1 MRALDPEVL
10 NAVWAAAK
18 ALIPPREDNHPLGCH
33 RPRISDRLCFRGIL
47 IRLVTGCSWAAAE
60 QLLDKAVSDTTLRT
74 RRDEWV
80 TAGVFDA
87 LATEAV
93 ETYDRIYGLDLGETT
108 GRQLSSQS
116 APRRPGNRE
125 KPHRPRNTAEMVPS
139 NRPQRHPPR
148 LGSRRHQPPRQH
160 PLRPHPHRRRPPRP
174 HPRYRKPSTS
184 TEDTTATTSAT
195 KQPPRAST
203 TSTAPKDTNPAP
215 PPPKHQPPS
224 GLRWVVERTNPV
236 AVELRATTPP
246 TPTAAPNT
254 G

>member
-10 NAVWAAAK
+10 NAVWAAVK

-33 RPRISDRLCFRGIL
+33 RPRIFDRLCFRGIL

-125 KPHRPRNTAEMVPS
+125 KPHRLGNTAEWSLATDRNGIPLGWAADGANRHDSILFDPTLTDVARRGLIPDTENPPPRPRIRQQPHPQPS
-139 NRPQRHPPR
+139 NRLGPRRPQLPQKTQTRHRHRQNTNPPR
-148 LGSRRHQPPRQH
+148 DALGSR
-160 PLRPHPHRRRPPRP
+160 
-174 HPRYRKPSTS
+174 
-184 TEDTTATTSAT
+184 
-195 KQPPRAST
+195 
-203 TSTAPKDTNPAP
+203 TN
-215 PPPKHQPPS
+215 Q
-224 GLRWVVERTNPV
+224 PV

-254 G
+254 D